1 MAERFLPT
9 EDPVMEAVLQWTVE
23 RDAKDV
29 RRLLEWLPEAR
40 SSRERK
46 ALMER
51 VRSLLEELED
61 AMNKLFLMPPVQ
73 PIKNICIVNKED
85 NKEKEEKE
93 TTILNANMEKF
104 SEIVYTSMYEQF
116 GQVLVCSPIQKKLL
130 LLLLLLLLI
139 IEELSQPQHRRR
151 ASGQEEG
158 REWRGWHLASLPS

>member
-1 MAERFLPT
+1 MKELEINYYNRIIDALRTYGGIMAERFLPT

-61 AMNKLFLMPPVQ
+61 AMNKL
-73 PIKNICIVNKED
+73 D
-85 NKEKEEKE
+85 
-93 TTILNANMEKF
+93 
-104 SEIVYTSMYEQF
+104 
-116 GQVLVCSPIQKKLL
+116 
-130 LLLLLLLLI
+130 
-139 IEELSQPQHRRR
+139 ELH
-151 ASGQEEG
+151 
-158 REWRGWHLASLPS
+158 

>member
-1 MAERFLPT
+1 MSERFLPT

-61 AMNKLFLMPPVQ
+61 AMNKL
-73 PIKNICIVNKED
+73 D
-85 NKEKEEKE
+85 
-93 TTILNANMEKF
+93 
-104 SEIVYTSMYEQF
+104 
-116 GQVLVCSPIQKKLL
+116 
-130 LLLLLLLLI
+130 
-139 IEELSQPQHRRR
+139 ELH
-151 ASGQEEG
+151 
-158 REWRGWHLASLPS
+158 

>member
-1 MAERFLPT
+1 MKGLEINYYNRIIDALRRYGGIMAERFLPT

-61 AMNKLFLMPPVQ
+61 AMNKL
-73 PIKNICIVNKED
+73 D
-85 NKEKEEKE
+85 
-93 TTILNANMEKF
+93 
-104 SEIVYTSMYEQF
+104 
-116 GQVLVCSPIQKKLL
+116 
-130 LLLLLLLLI
+130 
-139 IEELSQPQHRRR
+139 ELH
-151 ASGQEEG
+151 
-158 REWRGWHLASLPS
+158 

>member
-1 MAERFLPT
+1 MAANYLNESEISCLSRIIDGLQRFREIMAERFLPT

-61 AMNKLFLMPPVQ
+61 AMNKL
-73 PIKNICIVNKED
+73 D
-85 NKEKEEKE
+85 
-93 TTILNANMEKF
+93 
-104 SEIVYTSMYEQF
+104 
-116 GQVLVCSPIQKKLL
+116 
-130 LLLLLLLLI
+130 
-139 IEELSQPQHRRR
+139 ELH
-151 ASGQEEG
+151 
-158 REWRGWHLASLPS
+158 